1 MINLLSRIFIK
12 NRGNTRDPAVRRAYG
27 TLCGTVGIVLNLVL
41 FALKYL
47 AGTLSGSISITADA
61 FNNLSDA
68 GSSVIT
74 LFGFALAGKKPD
86 PGHPFGHGRIEYIAG
101 LAVSAIIVV
110 MGFELGKSS
119 FEKILAPEPV
129 QVDWLTAAILLVS
142 VAVKLYM
149 AMYNRAVG
157 KKIGSAAMEATAAD
171 SISDTAST
179 VVVLLC
185 MLFTRLTGVNIDAY
199 AGLAVAAFI
208 IFTGI
213 GAARDTLSPLLG
225 QAPDPEFVKSIEE
238 IVMSHPEV
246 IGMHDLIVHDYGPGR
261 IMISLHAEVDG
272 HGNIFELHDAIDNIE
287 RELRGR
293 LGCLATVHMDP
304 IDTRSAEVTRLHD
317 EISEI
322 AHEVLPE
329 ITIHD
334 LRTVPGSTHT
344 NIIFDAVV
352 PFGSSKSDEEAAKEI
367 KTLVEQRMPGYYAV
381 VNIDKSYL

>member
-1 MINLLSRIFIK
+1 MVTLLSRLFIK
-12 NRGNTRDPAVRRAYG
+12 NSGNLKEPSVRRAYG
-27 TLCGTVGIVLNLVL
+27 TLCGTVGIILNLIL
-41 FALKYL
+41 FALKYF

-101 LAVSAIIVV
+101 LAVSAVIIF
-110 MGFELGKSS
+110 MGLELGKSS
-119 FEKILAPEPV
+119 IEKILAPQPV
-129 QVDWLTAAILLVS
+129 QTGWLTAAILLVS
-142 VAVKLYM
+142 IAVKLYM
-149 AMYNRAVG
+149 AMYNRSVG
-157 KKIGSAAMEATAAD
+157 KKIASAAMEATAAD
-171 SISDTAST
+171 SISDTVST
-179 VVVLLC
+179 AVVLLC
-185 MLFTRLTGVNIDAY
+185 MVFTRFTGVNIDAY

-225 QAPDPEFVKSIEE
+225 QAPDPEFVRSIED

-261 IMISLHAEVDG
+261 VIISLHAEVDG
-272 HGNIFELHDAIDNIE
+272 HGDIFELHDAIDNLE
-287 RELRGR
+287 RELRRR

-317 EISEI
+317 EISGI
-322 AHEVLPE
+322 AREVLPD
-329 ITIHD
+329 ISIHD
-334 LRTVPGSTHT
+334 LRTVPGKTHT

-352 PFGSSKSDEEAAKEI
+352 PFGAGITDEKAAAEI
-367 KTLVEQRMPGYYAV
+367 KKRVEERMPGYYAI

>member
-1 MINLLSRIFIK
+1 MISLLSRFFIK
-12 NRGNTRDPAVRRAYG
+12 NRENTRDPAVRRAYG

-129 QVDWLTAAILLVS
+129 QTGWLTAAILLVS
-142 VAVKLYM
+142 IAVKLYM
-149 AMYNRAVG
+149 ALYNRAVG

-179 VVVLLC
+179 AVVLLC
-185 MLFTRLTGVNIDAY
+185 MVFTRLTGVNIDAY

-225 QAPDPEFVKSIEE
+225 QAPEPEFVKSIEK

-261 IMISLHAEVDG
+261 VIISLHAEVDG
-272 HGNIFELHDAIDNIE
+272 HGNVFELHDAIDNIE
-287 RELRGR
+287 RELRSS

-304 IDTRSAEVTRLHD
+304 IDTRSAEVTHLHD

-322 AHEVLPE
+322 AREVLPE

-334 LRTVPGSTHT
+334 LRTVPGTTHT
-344 NIIFDAVV
+344 NVIFDAVV
-352 PFGSSKSDEEAAKEI
+352 PFGAAKTDEEAAREI
-367 KTLVEQRMPGYYAV
+367 KALVEQRMPGCYAI